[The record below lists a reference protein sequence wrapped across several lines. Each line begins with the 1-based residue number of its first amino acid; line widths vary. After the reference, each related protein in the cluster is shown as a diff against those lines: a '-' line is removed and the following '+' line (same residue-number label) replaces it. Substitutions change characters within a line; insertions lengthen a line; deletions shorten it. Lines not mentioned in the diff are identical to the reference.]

1 MGQIQ
6 QLAFWLDPADTGTTS
21 RARVTAP
28 KPPARDRAV
37 PEQPQLPVAAAPA
50 ILTAPSPA
58 PPLPR
63 PVSPLPPPQARTPPQ
78 APMPPAGPAKAVPS
92 EDRAGTT
99 TPAIYIVIGFAKG
112 RDRRQAGWQRL
123 PDQGFPNRRLAETC
137 AQRLIDRGRAV
148 GAMVARQAVSADA
161 DAADDATILMQLG
174 TLPADLLN
182 A

>member
-6 QLAFWLDPADTGTTS
+6 QLAFWLDPADTGSTS

-28 KPPARDRAV
+28 RPPARDRAV
-37 PEQPQLPVAAAPA
+37 PDQPQLPVAAAPA
-50 ILTAPSPA
+50 IPPAPPTPPAPSP
-58 PPLPR
+58 PR
-63 PVSPLPPPQARTPPQ
+63 PASPPPTPTPPQ
-78 APMPPAGPAKAVPS
+78 APMPPAGPVAVLLS
-92 EDRAGTT
+92 EDRAGTA

-123 PDQGFPNRRLAETC
+123 PDQGFPNRRLAEIC

-174 TLPADLLN
+174 TLPADLLDV
-182 A
+182 

>member
-6 QLAFWLDPADTGTTS
+6 QLAFWLDPADTGSAS

-28 KPPARDRAV
+28 RPPARDRAV
-37 PEQPQLPVAAAPA
+37 PDQPQLPVAAAPVIMA
-50 ILTAPSPA
+50 APPPPRPA
-58 PPLPR
+58 SPPLP
-63 PVSPLPPPQARTPPQ
+63 PQASV
-78 APMPPAGPAKAVPS
+78 PPAGPIGILLS
-92 EDRAGTT
+92 EDRASTT
-99 TPAIYIVIGFAKG
+99 TPAVYIVIGFAKG

-161 DAADDATILMQLG
+161 DTADDATILMQLG
-174 TLPADLLN
+174 TLPADLLD